1 MLSLTA
7 CLSCGTIPAYVRGRR
22 TIKNSRHGWM
32 DGWMRMPTGRER
44 ETGRRRS
51 PRHAPPTCC
60 SLGSGWLRLDWTAAA
75 RAGVPCLTG
84 HHQPSRACLYL
95 TADHHPSRSPAVRAW
110 IITARGT
117 ARWDKHA
124 TRSSVHASM
133 R

>member
-1 MLSLTA
+1 
-7 CLSCGTIPAYVRGRR
+7 
-22 TIKNSRHGWM
+22 M
-32 DGWMRMPTGRER
+32 DGWMDADADGEGEGDR
-44 ETGRRRS
+44 
-51 PRHAPPTCC
+51 
-60 SLGSGWLRLDWTAAA
+60 TAAESA
-75 RAGVPCLTG
+75 SRATHLLLSGLWLASVGLDGGRPCLTG